1 MFAQKQQSSS
11 SISSSISVSAAVQA
25 VLPPKPSVSAQLK
38 AKFAT
43 SPASLLMLSENL
55 KAKEGTFCEVGS
67 NTYDKRLD
75 SLAMQRQ
82 SPTMDTN
89 DNDSEEMNDLSF
101 LPTLLSLT
109 KNNPL
114 GQLINNNLNKQLT
127 NAGTSGAVANA
138 LASVTRG
145 GASLNAS
152 DVLNREN
159 SESKRSRTQLTNGQ
173 VNAMQATFELYRSP
187 SLAECE
193 ILGAGIGLARRVVQ
207 VRIFE

>member
-1 MFAQKQQSSS
+1 
-11 SISSSISVSAAVQA
+11 
-25 VLPPKPSVSAQLK
+25 
-38 AKFAT
+38 
-43 SPASLLMLSENL
+43 MLTENL
-55 KAKEGTFCEVGS
+55 KAKEGRFYGIAP
-67 NTYDKRLD
+67 NTYKMYLDKLTI
-75 SLAMQRQ
+75 QRQ

-89 DNDSEEMNDLSF
+89 DNDSEEMNDLSKLS

-127 NAGTSGAVANA
+127 TAGTSGTA
-138 LASVTRG
+138 LTSAARG
-145 GASLNAS
+145 QSLAS

-173 VNAMQATFELYRSP
+173 VNAMQATFDLYRSP

-207 VRIFE
+207 VLLN